1 MEIDKLD
8 EIMIVFVI
16 LDNTDPGRY
25 LLYNGWRTPRVLIA
39 LDEFA
44 IKLQAHE

>member
-16 LDNTDPGRY
+16 LDNTDPERY
-25 LLYNGWRTPRVLIA
+25 LFYNGWRKPRVLIT
-39 LDEFA
+39 LEKFA
-44 IKLQAHE
+44 INVQTHE